1 MVALFGGRGRETQ
14 RGSRK
19 PATTTNDLG
28 TRLFEVRQ
36 LRIHW
41 YPSWVGLASDLAAQ
55 PTICSTGTDS
65 DAPSRNAG
73 QFMSDARLGLSELDA
88 VIAVARRASFRQA
101 AIDLDVSTTA
111 LSNTIVKVEA
121 SLETRL
127 FNRTTRS
134 VAVTEAGRIFL
145 EQVAPALQDVR
156 AALDAV
162 RSYNASPSGTL
173 RINAFATAA
182 RAALLPLVME
192 FLRQHPKV
200 HIDLVTEG
208 RLVDIVADG
217 FDFGVR
223 SASLVPSDMIVMSLG
238 QPRRY
243 AVVGTPAYFTRHG
256 RPLTPPDL
264 LNHACIRIRLPNGAL
279 FPWHF
284 ERDGDVIKLDVAG
297 PLTLDE
303 VSVSK
308 AVVLQGLGLGFFMEQ
323 DVQAEIEAG
332 QFERVLEDWTPPRD
346 NLCLYYPNRRNPS
359 AAFKAFIAL
368 ARASQDSKNG
378 LA

>member
-1 MVALFGGRGRETQ
+1 
-14 RGSRK
+14 
-19 PATTTNDLG
+19 
-28 TRLFEVRQ
+28 
-36 LRIHW
+36 
-41 YPSWVGLASDLAAQ
+41 
-55 PTICSTGTDS
+55 
-65 DAPSRNAG
+65 
-73 QFMSDARLGLSELDA
+73 MSDPRLGLGELDA

-101 AIDLDVSTTA
+101 AIDLNVSTTA
-111 LSNTIVKVEA
+111 LSNTIAKVEA

-145 EQVAPALQDVR
+145 EQVAPAVQDVR

-162 RSYNASPSGTL
+162 RSHNASPSGTL

-182 RAALLPLVME
+182 RAALLPLMVE
-192 FLRQHPKV
+192 FLEQHPKM

-223 SASLVPSDMIVMSLG
+223 SESLVPSDMIVISLG

-243 AVVGTPAYFTRHG
+243 AVVGTPAYFAQHG
-256 RPLTPPDL
+256 RPRTPPDL

-279 FPWHF
+279 FAWHF
-284 ERDGDVIKLDVAG
+284 ERDGEVIKLDVAG

-303 VSVSK
+303 ASISK
-308 AVVLQGLGLGFFMEQ
+308 AAVEQGLGLGFFMEQ

-368 ARASQDSKNG
+368 ARDSQGSKG
-378 LA
+378 RLA

>member
-1 MVALFGGRGRETQ
+1 
-14 RGSRK
+14 
-19 PATTTNDLG
+19 
-28 TRLFEVRQ
+28 
-36 LRIHW
+36 
-41 YPSWVGLASDLAAQ
+41 
-55 PTICSTGTDS
+55 
-65 DAPSRNAG
+65 
-73 QFMSDARLGLSELDA
+73 MSDPRLGLGELDA

-111 LSNTIVKVEA
+111 LSNTIAKVEA
-121 SLETRL
+121 RLETRL

-145 EQVAPALQDVR
+145 EQVGPALQDVR

-162 RSYNASPSGTL
+162 RSHNAGASGTL
-173 RINAFATAA
+173 RINAFASAA
-182 RAALLPLVME
+182 RAALLPLLVE
-192 FLRQHPKV
+192 FLRHHPKV

-223 SASLVPSDMIVMSLG
+223 SASLVPSDMIVISLG

-243 AVVGTPAYFTRHG
+243 AVVGTPAYFAQHG
-256 RPLTPPDL
+256 RPRTPPDL
-264 LNHACIRIRLPNGAL
+264 LNHACIRIRLANGAI

-284 ERDGDVIKLDVAG
+284 ERDGEVIKLDVTG

-303 VSVSK
+303 ASVSK
-308 AVVLQGLGLGFFMEQ
+308 AVVQQGLGLGFFMEQ
-323 DVQAEIEAG
+323 DVHAEIDTGE
-332 QFERVLEDWTPPRD
+332 FERVLENWTPPQD

-368 ARASQDSKNG
+368 VRDGQDSKDG

>member
-1 MVALFGGRGRETQ
+1 
-14 RGSRK
+14 
-19 PATTTNDLG
+19 
-28 TRLFEVRQ
+28 
-36 LRIHW
+36 
-41 YPSWVGLASDLAAQ
+41 
-55 PTICSTGTDS
+55 
-65 DAPSRNAG
+65 
-73 QFMSDARLGLSELDA
+73 MSDPRLGLGELDA

-111 LSNTIVKVEA
+111 LSNTIAKVEA

-145 EQVAPALQDVR
+145 EQVGPALQDVR

-162 RSYNASPSGTL
+162 RSHNASPSGTL

-192 FLRQHPKV
+192 YLRQHPKV

-223 SASLVPSDMIVMSLG
+223 SANLVPSDMIMISLG

-243 AVVGTPAYFTRHG
+243 AVVGTPGYFARHG
-256 RPLTPPDL
+256 RPRTPPDL
-264 LNHACIRIRLPNGAL
+264 LNHACIRIRLPNGAI

-284 ERDGDVIKLDVAG
+284 ERDEEVIKLDVTG

-303 VSVSK
+303 ASLSK
-308 AVVLQGLGLGFFMEQ
+308 AVVQQGLGLGFFMEQ

-359 AAFKAFIAL
+359 AAFKAFVAL
-368 ARASQDSKNG
+368 ARASQANTDG

>member
-1 MVALFGGRGRETQ
+1 
-14 RGSRK
+14 
-19 PATTTNDLG
+19 
-28 TRLFEVRQ
+28 
-36 LRIHW
+36 
-41 YPSWVGLASDLAAQ
+41 
-55 PTICSTGTDS
+55 
-65 DAPSRNAG
+65 
-73 QFMSDARLGLSELDA
+73 MSDPRLGLGELDA

-111 LSNTIVKVEA
+111 LSNTIAKVEA

-145 EQVAPALQDVR
+145 EQVGPALQDVR

-162 RSYNASPSGTL
+162 RSHNASPSGTL

-182 RAALLPLVME
+182 RAALLPLMVE
-192 FLRQHPKV
+192 FLEQHPKV

-223 SASLVPSDMIVMSLG
+223 SASLVPSDMIVISLG

-243 AVVGTPAYFTRHG
+243 AVVGTPAYFARHG
-256 RPLTPPDL
+256 RPRTPSDL

-284 ERDGDVIKLDVAG
+284 ERDGEVIKLDVTG

-303 VSVSK
+303 ASLSK
-308 AVVLQGLGLGFFMEQ
+308 AVVQQGLGLGFFMEQ

-368 ARASQDSKNG
+368 ARASQDSKDG

>member
-1 MVALFGGRGRETQ
+1 M
-14 RGSRK
+14 
-19 PATTTNDLG
+19 
-28 TRLFEVRQ
+28 
-36 LRIHW
+36 
-41 YPSWVGLASDLAAQ
+41 SDLRF
-55 PTICSTGTDS
+55 G
-65 DAPSRNAG
+65 
-73 QFMSDARLGLSELDA
+73 LGELDA

-111 LSNTIVKVEA
+111 LSNTIAKVEA

-134 VAVTEAGRIFL
+134 VAVTEAGRLFL
-145 EQVAPALQDVR
+145 EQVGPALQDVR
-156 AALDAV
+156 AALDVV
-162 RSYNASPSGTL
+162 RSHNASPSGTL

-182 RAALLPLVME
+182 RAALLPVMVE
-192 FLRQHPKV
+192 FLQQHPKV

-223 SASLVPSDMIVMSLG
+223 SANLVPSDMIVISLG

-243 AVVGTPAYFTRHG
+243 AVVGTPAYFARHG
-256 RPLTPPDL
+256 RPHTPPDL
-264 LNHACIRIRLPNGAL
+264 LNHACIRIRLPNGAI

-284 ERDGDVIKLDVAG
+284 ERAEEIIKLDVTG

-303 VSVSK
+303 ASVSK
-308 AVVLQGLGLGFFMEQ
+308 AVVQQGLGLGFFMEQ

-332 QFERVLEDWTPPRD
+332 EFERILEDWTPPRD

-368 ARASQDSKNG
+368 VRASQKSKLG
-378 LA
+378 FA